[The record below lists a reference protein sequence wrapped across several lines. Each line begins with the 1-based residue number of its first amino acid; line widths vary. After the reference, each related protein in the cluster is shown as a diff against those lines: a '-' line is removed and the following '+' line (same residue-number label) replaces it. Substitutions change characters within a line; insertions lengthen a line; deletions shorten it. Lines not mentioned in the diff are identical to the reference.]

1 MDSPTRTATHH
12 PAVAAFAAA
21 GALWVFVLVS
31 LGAFTTSIGAGMAFP
46 DWPLS
51 NGSLNPEGW
60 LEDISMFAE
69 HSHRLSGATMG
80 LITLGLAGWLWRV
93 ESRRWVRVLSFWA
106 VGVVIVQGL
115 FGGTRVLL
123 DAVAV
128 PGFTMSLGQM
138 LRIPHGV
145 LAQLFVCL
153 LFALAAVLSRGWIER
168 PLPLGDRVRR
178 VGLACCALLVLQL
191 VVATTMRHNAAGLA
205 IVSFPYS
212 TPDGH
217 WLPAHWDF
225 RVALHFAHRVLA
237 LVLAFALTAFAFVI
251 RRDRAATVALRA
263 GASALISLLVL
274 QILLGMQV
282 IFTLRRPSLTTAH
295 VIVGTLLLALTFWLT
310 WMAHRDRL
318 EQGTRA

>member
-1 MDSPTRTATHH
+1 MASSTRTATHH

-153 LFALAAVLSRGWIER
+153 LFALATVLSRGWIER

-318 EQGTRA
+318 QQGTRA